1 MKIGERE
8 LIYELIWED
17 RGLFTRFW
25 DTVTGDE
32 YVKSHLDGYSD
43 PRFESI
49 EYALDIFS
57 DSVVFEVTGAAG
69 GGVLSDLVA
78 RWEVDPVRIGSRGSQ
93 EGSCRRALHRGPRHR
108 ATRATRHGR
117 TQVDCGRTGGE
128 GVRGHGMVGTG
139 AHDARRVAHTQE
151 GGHVGG
157 AEVPVNG
164 ALEHARLPAMTATYR
179 PATGLYR
186 YGAQYPRESVFGT

>member
-1 MKIGERE
+1 LLDILMKIGERE

-49 EYALDIFS
+49 EYAPDIFS

-69 GGVLSDLVA
+69 
-78 RWEVDPVRIGSRGSQ
+78 P
-93 EGSCRRALHRGPRHR
+93 
-108 ATRATRHGR
+108 
-117 TQVDCGRTGGE
+117 
-128 GVRGHGMVGTG
+128 
-139 AHDARRVAHTQE
+139 
-151 GGHVGG
+151 
-157 AEVPVNG
+157 
-164 ALEHARLPAMTATYR
+164 
-179 PATGLYR
+179 
-186 YGAQYPRESVFGT
+186 